1 MDNEIKSFEDAVLSL
16 DEIALAIHNLQDS
29 FESGTEKPEEVDIE
43 EAKSYISDIENEI
56 TQIKQFLNDKE

>member
-1 MDNEIKSFEDAVLSL
+1 MDNEIKSFEDAVSSL